1 MKQIKRIQCGRIDGK
16 YYRTTVYTDGSA
28 FGVVDKRKR
37 MNVGTGIEG
46 ENRDAIFIKGG

>member
-1 MKQIKRIQCGRIDGK
+1 MKKIKRIHGGRINGR
-16 YYRTTVYTDGSA
+16 YFRTTVYTDGSA